1 MSEKLK
7 DNSAENLNVL
17 VDNTDKNGDKLHR
30 QKERES
36 IKANNTGETESRAEV
51 ERALKKT
58 YDSRSNKSTQ
68 PKRSMPPQTIIKKA
82 TKQQK
87 KDEFNKTMTSIQS
100 EMSSSERV
108 FSKIIHNPA
117 IEKASDVVGNTIARP
132 VSLLAGSLSAL
143 ILTALIYVIAR
154 HYGYALSGTEF
165 IAAFIVGWII
175 GLLLDWLRT
184 LISGNRVV

>member
-7 DNSAENLNVL
+7 DNLAENLNVL
-17 VDNTDKNGDKLHR
+17 IENADKNSEKLSN
-30 QKERES
+30 QKEREG
-36 IKANNTGETESRAEV
+36 KKNNNIGETESRAEV
-51 ERALKKT
+51 ERALEKT
-58 YDSRSNKSTQ
+58 YDSHSNKSTQ
-68 PKRSMPPQTIIKKA
+68 PKRSIPPQTIIKKA

-87 KDEFNKTMTSIQS
+87 KVEFNKTMTSIQS
-100 EMSSSERV
+100 EMSLSERM

-117 IEKASDVVGNTIARP
+117 IEKTSDVVGNTIARP
-132 VSLLAGSLSAL
+132 ASLLAGSLSAL

-165 IAAFIVGWII
+165 IAAFVAGWII
-175 GLLLDWLRT
+175 GLLFDWLRT